1 MYQIYADQYLLW
13 SSNLGDRE
21 FHIGSPKWKQEMGKV
36 HTLSFTIPPTHPAYG
51 ALQRMKTI
59 IWMKK
64 DDEVVFRGRIL
75 DWETDMRKNKKV
87 TCEDSLAYLNDTWI
101 DELSETEE
109 SITSFFIR
117 CIQRHNEMCS
127 QERILEMGTI
137 DIEERNDTK
146 KFKIDSPSNI
156 MDTITSTLVDKYG
169 GFLKVRYTGERTYI
183 DWVEDYDI
191 ECDQTIEFGKNLID
205 LTDKVSGDDIFS
217 ILIPTGKDDL
227 TIKDTITSGTE
238 TLSTGVEIETVAG
251 EPYIKIPDAIDKYG
265 WIYRIESDTED
276 EDGDAVYESGKEFI
290 ENNYLAYP
298 STLTIKAIDM
308 HMMGVETDALKLG
321 AKVRIVSEPHDL
333 DMDYQLKSIDE
344 DLQHP
349 ENTSYDF
356 GDPDAESVNTT
367 SSSTAS
373 NIASKTSSAVATV
386 VQGINLVNSRIDM
399 TNSSIAMINS
409 TISMIN
415 GYLEVINSSVS
426 VISSSIAIVDSKI
439 EAVESSIRLVESTIG
454 MIDSYVYMENGT
466 ISMLRS
472 KLESIDST
480 IDMINSSVGIMES
493 TIESYGSSISVM
505 WSTIGMIDSYVYMEN
520 GTISLLRS
528 KLEAIDSTISM
539 IDSYVYID
547 QGTISILRS
556 WMTSTDSS
564 IELLNATITMVDSYA
579 NMIGSSIEAI
589 NSSVTLIDSYANM
602 VGSSVEVINASI
614 SAIDSYVFIG
624 EGSTISILRSSLSI
638 IDGRLEG
645 LETIVAN
652 KVDANGVLTV
662 IAQASAISTGS
673 LTSSGSVTAT
683 QLSAQYIYMNGTNL
697 GTAVASV
704 TGEAGSGDEY
714 TITVTKLDGT
724 TNTITFN
731 SAASALTYSGIWS
744 GASYTVTAS
753 DGSSTTTVANTSIAR
768 DWSGTTLNIIS
779 GSSTL
784 LTEAFT
790 SGAGTGNQSAGT
802 QVSISSFNS
811 SHKAYGYVNATSHPA
826 GRLYTFNVDASGVYS
841 SGESAG
847 YQAGVADVGVRLEPS
862 NNRVVPSTSGVAY
875 LGVSASATYTYSS
888 SSHFYTITPK
898 ATVGSTPINGTA
910 LQIGTECYWDGV
922 NSVGVTFV
930 SADKQVVPSRSGVS
944 YLGISAS
951 ATQTYDSSTHRYT
964 VTPKAYVGS
973 TPVDGTALLVGDAAY
988 SDGITAG
995 VAQVGVRLEP
1005 SNNRVVPST
1014 SGVAY
1019 LGVSASAT
1027 YTYSSSSH
1035 FYTITPK
1042 ATVGSTPINGTAL
1055 QIGTEC
1061 YWDGVNSV
1069 GVYFDT
1075 SNNQVIPSRSGVS
1088 YLGVAASATQTYDSS
1103 THRYTVTP
1111 KATVGSTPITGT
1123 NLIVG
1128 DAAYSD
1134 GIAAV
1139 GVTFSTTN
1147 NRVTPSTSGTP
1158 YLGVSASATQTYNS
1172 STHRYTVT
1180 PKATVGSTPITG
1192 TAVIVGD
1199 AAYSDGIAAVGVTFS
1214 SSNNRVT
1221 PSTSGVSYLAV
1232 SASATQTYDSSSHLY
1247 TITPKAYVG
1256 SSPVEG
1262 TAFTVGTDAYNAG
1275 KNAVGLST
1283 VTVSNMVRTGNSYLV
1298 YVNITLNNGK
1308 SYSGQYAGAY
1318 TP

>member
-480 IDMINSSVGIMES
+480 IDMLRSKLESIDSTIDMINSSVGIMES
-493 TIESYGSSISVM
+493 TIESYGSSIGVM

-645 LETIVAN
+645 LDTIVAN

-847 YQAGVADVGVRLEPS
+847 YQAGVAD
-862 NNRVVPSTSGVAY
+862 
-875 LGVSASATYTYSS
+875 
-888 SSHFYTITPK
+888 
-898 ATVGSTPINGTA
+898 
-910 LQIGTECYWDGV
+910 
-922 NSVGVTFV
+922 
-930 SADKQVVPSRSGVS
+930 
-944 YLGISAS
+944 
-951 ATQTYDSSTHRYT
+951 
-964 VTPKAYVGS
+964 
-973 TPVDGTALLVGDAAY
+973 
-988 SDGITAG
+988 
-995 VAQVGVRLEP
+995 VGVRLEP